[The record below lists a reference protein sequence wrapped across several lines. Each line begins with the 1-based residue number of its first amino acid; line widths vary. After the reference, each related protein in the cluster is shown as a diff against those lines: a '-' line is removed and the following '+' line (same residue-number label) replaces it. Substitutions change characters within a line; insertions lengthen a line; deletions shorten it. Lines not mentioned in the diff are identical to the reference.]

1 MARAVQS
8 AHIINETLRF
18 APGHPLE
25 TARRI
30 FALNRGL
37 RDAQKILQRALH
49 SVNECMCRVE
59 QQADQAQ
66 DAPALLS
73 ETTARWLAA
82 AAALDEVTGR
92 LEAVSSYLASDTSWA
107 YAKTDTDPAPVPVP
121 LKPSYL
127 GRAPVVVIRRR
138 WFVIAFSVE
147 LARKICR
154 GRAPPFESTAISIHC
169 S

>member
-1 MARAVQS
+1 MARAVRS
-8 AHIINETLRF
+8 AHIINETIRF

-25 TARRI
+25 TAQRI
-30 FALNRGL
+30 LAVNRGL
-37 RDAQKILQRALH
+37 REAHKTLQRALH
-49 SVNECMCRVE
+49 SVSECVCRVE

-73 ETTARWLAA
+73 ETTARWFAA
-82 AAALDEVTGR
+82 AVVLDEVSGR
-92 LEAVSSYLASDTSWA
+92 LQAVSSYLVSDTSWA
-107 YAKTDTDPAPVPVP
+107 YAKTDTDPAPIPAPV
-121 LKPSYL
+121 KPSYL

-138 WFVIAFSVE
+138 WFVTAFSVE

-154 GRAPPFESTAISIHC
+154 GRAPPFESTALSIHR